1 MNIWLVHRWKS
12 LYAKTIYYR
21 HKLGYKPVAY
31 KPVACR
37 CGSPIWQNTESLL
50 SVSKHGN
57 LPYDCIKDTSKI
69 TLSIIHK
76 HKYTYIVKHRVLYL
90 WVCRAHTHP
99 KQSTLRV
106 TRVST
111 CAHRSGI
118 FQQVRKSYKVNPA
131 DYISNMTKTCWVCS
145 KPKSSGNVLTYWLP
159 LEVLKRCF

>member
-1 MNIWLVHRWKS
+1 MP
-12 LYAKTIYYR
+12 YACLK
-21 HKLGYKPVAY
+21 
-31 KPVACR
+31 
-37 CGSPIWQNTESLL
+37 E
-50 SVSKHGN
+50 
-57 LPYDCIKDTSKI
+57 TSKI
-69 TLSIIHK
+69 THSIIHK

-145 KPKSSGNVLTYWLP
+145 KPKSSGNVLTYQRRQKKVFACFLLSQARLGLNSLGSSFTYNERLFQNCPSLNVFSLYNVYYSLTPLP
-159 LEVLKRCF
+159 LVRSIVL